1 MKFKDAKYFG
11 VKLSEH
17 RIKNDKGQLIVTGC
31 TFARTGKQKY
41 HSSELGLNDDK
52 FIYLDRP
59 YEEVKNPKTV
69 ASFEG
74 APVTEDHPEDDVKV
88 GVNWDRLAKGMATN
102 VKFVDDVPNK
112 EGHLEADFI
121 ITDKD
126 LIEKIESGKV
136 KELSAGYNCDVDED
150 TWKQSKIRGN
160 HIAVVSQARAGH
172 SACLRDSA
180 YKSTSKKPKTLKI
193 GDKLVKIVDSYSY
206 EIEDETG
213 EKATF
218 TDYYTE
224 GVSGK
229 KKFLCT
235 IKDESNPK
243 NVILCKVDNKW
254 TKWGGTN
261 RNKLEEDS
269 RYDALVK
276 QYGKENIKLVKNE
289 NLDEELKKLKDSKES
304 DARVLKAL
312 EKLLPEFKKLDEK
325 YAYLVA
331 MQKKYWNSWD
341 GYRKAVRSGELSEA
355 KLDKMQAQS
364 VKANKEYSELV
375 KKWNKLCEQTTRRVS
390 PINYARGVATDIKG
404 NEELHFPEDH
414 YYGNTSVERFSYML
428 NEINKVL
435 AEYPNGTGGK
445 DWTKAKDA
453 VNPIFEKRAQIDT
466 HIRDFFNGKPE
477 FEIEGFD
484 NGIDSTEGS
493 IYVVNYLRKKDRNS
507 NKPKRNEF
515 DDFEDYLEGLAE
527 YVEDRYVSALMN
539 IDGVEDIDVGV
550 CEYDPYEDINIDI
563 IIYCKGVEE

>member
-1 MKFKDAKYFG
+1 MQFKDAKYFG

-41 HSSELGLNDDK
+41 HSSELGLKDDK

-235 IKDESNPK
+235 IKDEN
-243 NVILCKVDNKW
+243 KVANSTGIKD
-254 TKWGGTN
+254 
-261 RNKLEEDS
+261 
-269 RYDALVK
+269 
-276 QYGKENIKLVKNE
+276 KESLDYSELYNNVKNE
-289 NLDEELKKLKDSKES
+289 SIKVYKIYKYVNELCSEDDEEHSCFPKKLTQAIIVNNNFCFIGDSNSQGGYYFANDKFYVHLINNKTSFVDSYIKIPIKDTLI
-304 DARVLKAL
+304 V
-312 EKLLPEFKKLDEK
+312 F
-325 YAYLVA
+325 
-331 MQKKYWNSWD
+331 
-341 GYRKAVRSGELSEA
+341 
-355 KLDKMQAQS
+355 
-364 VKANKEYSELV
+364 
-375 KKWNKLCEQTTRRVS
+375 
-390 PINYARGVATDIKG
+390 
-404 NEELHFPEDH
+404 
-414 YYGNTSVERFSYML
+414 
-428 NEINKVL
+428 
-435 AEYPNGTGGK
+435 
-445 DWTKAKDA
+445 
-453 VNPIFEKRAQIDT
+453 
-466 HIRDFFNGKPE
+466 
-477 FEIEGFD
+477 
-484 NGIDSTEGS
+484 
-493 IYVVNYLRKKDRNS
+493 
-507 NKPKRNEF
+507 
-515 DDFEDYLEGLAE
+515 
-527 YVEDRYVSALMN
+527 
-539 IDGVEDIDVGV
+539 
-550 CEYDPYEDINIDI
+550 
-563 IIYCKGVEE
+563 

>member
-1 MKFKDAKYFG
+1 MQFKDAKYFG

-41 HSSELGLNDDK
+41 HSSELGLKDDK

-235 IKDESNPK
+235 IKD
-243 NVILCKVDNKW
+243 
-254 TKWGGTN
+254 
-261 RNKLEEDS
+261 
-269 RYDALVK
+269 
-276 QYGKENIKLVKNE
+276 
-289 NLDEELKKLKDSKES
+289 SKES

-312 EKLLPEFKKLDEK
+312 EKLLPEFKKLNEK
-325 YAYLVA
+325 YAPLVA
-331 MQKKYWNSWD
+331 MQKKYWNNWD
-341 GYRKAVRSGELSEA
+341 GYSRALRSGELSEA

-390 PINYARGVATDIKG
+390 PVINYARGVATNMKG
-404 NEELHFPEDH
+404 NEELHFPENH

-453 VNPIFEKRAQIDT
+453 VNPIFEKRTQIDT
-466 HIRDFFNGKPE
+466 DIRDLFNGKPE

-484 NGIDSTEGS
+484 NGNDSTEGS
-493 IYVVNYLRKKDRNS
+493 IYVVNYLRKKDKNS